1 MKLYY
6 KPSFSSKKKYY
17 SLYSSLTLFVLSL
30 YIIYRKEK
38 SFLSLLLFITGFI
51 SSIHHCRSF
60 EDEYNDICR
69 ILDMTFANILG
80 IYILYKHPNQITF
93 GGIFAIVCL
102 FLHLH
107 MQVKSIKLKSFF
119 HSFLHYLLCLLVI
132 YNYFLEPEPTQKNKS
147 IISSQKHSR
156 IIILFH

>member
-1 MKLYY
+1 MILYQ

-17 SLYSSLTLFVLSL
+17 SLYSSLTLFLLSL

-60 EDEYNDICR
+60 EDKYNDIFR

-93 GGIFAIVCL
+93 GGIFAIVFL

-107 MQVKSIKLKSFF
+107 MKVKSIKLKSLL
-119 HSFLHYLLCLLVI
+119 HSFLHYILCFVVI
-132 YNYFLEPEPTQKNKS
+132 YNYFLKPTQKYKS
-147 IISSQKHSR
+147 IISSQKQSR